1 MCVIFYQTK
10 EQPLFTY
17 DEILNASLTN
27 PDGMGLMWNDGK
39 SIKYRKGYF
48 NVNDFYKDYVEIT
61 DGENIMTTKIY
72 ILLSNGK
79 MIVGW

>member
-10 EQPLFTY
+10 NQPLFTY

-48 NVNDFYKDYVEIT
+48 NVNKFYDDYVEIKNNPT
-61 DGENIMTTKIY
+61 PGLMRR
-72 ILLSNGK
+72 
-79 MIVGW
+79 